1 MIRPFMLL
9 LLGSYLL
16 GSIPTAYIVARWTRG
31 IDIRR
36 YGSGNVGASNVSAV
50 VSRRWTIPVTIFD
63 LGKGMLVIYLSKL
76 AGLEMYQQILVG
88 MAAIA
93 GHNWPIFLR
102 FSGGRGILT
111 TVGVIFVLAPWLT
124 LAMLVIAFSFAPFHL
139 LPVGALLA
147 LALGPLGT
155 WFLAQ
160 PFHIDRS
167 VSLTMGFLAIF
178 LLAAVRRLIVPRTE
192 LSTSVPAGELLLNR
206 LVFDR
211 DIKDRQAWTKRSP
224 TAIDSAKI
232 PIDLSKRE

>member
-1 MIRPFMLL
+1 
-9 LLGSYLL
+9 LGAYLL
-16 GSIPTAYIVARWTRG
+16 GSIPTAYIIARWTRG
-31 IDIRR
+31 IDIRQ

-50 VSRRWTIPVTIFD
+50 VSRWWTIPVTIFD
-63 LGKGMLVIYLSKL
+63 LGKGMLVVYLAKL
-76 AGLEMYQQILVG
+76 AGLEVYPQILVG

-124 LAMLVIAFSFAPFHL
+124 LAMLLIAFSFVPFHQ
-139 LPVGALLA
+139 LPVGTLLA

-167 VSLTMGFLAIF
+167 ISLTMGFLAVF
-178 LLAAVRRLIVPRTE
+178 MLAIIRRLAVTRTE
-192 LSTSVPAGELLLNR
+192 LSISIPTGELLVNR
-206 LVFDR
+206 LLFDR
-211 DIKDRQAWTKRSP
+211 DIKDRNKWTKRSP
-224 TAIDSAKI
+224 ARGTSAKN
-232 PIDLSKRE
+232 L